1 MSLSI
6 SEQLLTTDDIARI
19 LRKSVHSVRHDLTRN
34 SRSLPP
40 RCAIPGANRNLWRLQ
55 DVQNWLASHVEHPP
69 VEEKLSVS
77 PSPSRRRGRPTKI
90 EQTARARG
98 EE

>member
-1 MSLSI
+1 MSLSV

-55 DVQNWLASHVEHPP
+55 DVQDWLASHVEHPP
-69 VEEKLSVS
+69 VEGNPPVS
-77 PSPSRRRGRPTKI
+77 PLPSRRRGRPTKV
-90 EQTARARG
+90 EQVSRARG

>member
-1 MSLSI
+1 MD
-6 SEQLLTTDDIARI
+6 QLLTTDDLARI

-55 DVQNWLASHVEHPP
+55 DVQDWLASHVELPS
-69 VEEKLSVS
+69 VENLPVS
-77 PSPSRRRGRPTKI
+77 PLPSRRRGRPTKV
-90 EQTARARG
+90 EQAARAPAG
-98 EE
+98 KVSA